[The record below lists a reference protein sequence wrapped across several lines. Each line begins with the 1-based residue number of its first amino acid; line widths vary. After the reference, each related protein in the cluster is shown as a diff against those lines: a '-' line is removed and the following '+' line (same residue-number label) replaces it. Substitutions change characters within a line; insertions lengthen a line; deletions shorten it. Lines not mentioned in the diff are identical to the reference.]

1 MTVKQT
7 QKNLK
12 KIIKKNL
19 KKVTFTDPAETQK
32 KFNEGTNLENEP
44 ENIKKL
50 VQVEE
55 NLKNKFKKSD
65 LSHSEKKL
73 NNLRKDEYED
83 EYEDEYCVKKLQEK
97 EYSPANLEKIINIEK
112 KLKSNYRKRVID
124 DRHSAEE
131 KIKNFEPILEGLS
144 KVEKSINNVKEVA
157 IKTDND
163 IQRLI
168 PTTTTTYRPRNPDVL
183 RLLSTD
189 DYENDQTPKS
199 SPIKIKNSSPLPP
212 DTILGKYSSTA
223 LASLPKNNAFGIN
236 YNKITKQ
243 HSLGKEII
251 TFNLDNIILKG
262 KERKITPGMWC
273 LLTESNV
280 PNANDYTKEDL
291 DKYKQLLIET
301 DSIYKNNDRSTG
313 GAKSSGGDKYMK
325 LISPIW
331 KEIKGEKTPTT
342 PTEILNP
349 TIPDFPT
356 IPITSKPKNPTIPT
370 TEILKPTILTTDILK
385 PTIATENK
393 GAGLMNYTNNEIEYC
408 WIDNMKQLNE
418 RLHLI
423 AAEEKAGNYIYHN
436 EKLGI
441 LKLFKKKMEHLIDDR
456 KGIEYLLQFVINLPK
471 EITNDIEYVIKQ
483 LREKIYYIS
492 NEERLGNNIYH
503 NDKIEI
509 LNFCIKKMEKVI
521 DIPDKGPLYLWSFI
535 SSLPKKI
542 IKGAGFFND
551 FLNCKFLPPMHYPKY
566 KYLGPFTNLEKNE
579 EQNIQPINELDKA
592 AREHD
597 YFYKNHKDTKSR
609 HIADKIL
616 EQKALERY
624 NDPNSSMS
632 EKFPAFLTAYTMKG
646 KRHLGMNLISHK
658 NDTNATFQ
666 IASNKIF
673 KGENIYYLDK
683 IQLDKLKNAKEKKSG
698 VRLEIRSSQI
708 KDKKGGFLP
717 LIFAGIGAAS
727 ALVGGVTS
735 IVNTVNDYKHKK
747 AMEKETIRHNKEMEN
762 KGSGLK
768 KKKKQKKSKK

>member
-1 MTVKQT
+1 MQNLEELCVIVMDNCPYHSVQVQNYPKSNDNKATFQIWLKENGVEFNSFETLSELQKRVKHLKPKDKRYELDEIALQMGHEVIRLPPYHCQYNSIELIWAQVKGEIANKNNSFKITDVEDLANIAIENVTVDNWKRCVDHCERLQNEDYIKEGFRDQILESIILTINPEDSNLSKQDE
-7 QKNLK
+7 
-12 KIIKKNL
+12 IIPSMFAQSL
-19 KKVTFTDPAETQK
+19 KVTAEACGLSERTVRRICKEGKDSLDSDQQVASFKSPRKTYKRAKPLTELDDFDADIVRRVVHEFYDRDPAETQK

-50 VQVEE
+50 VQVEQ

-236 YNKITKQ
+236 FNTDTKQ
-243 HSLGKEII
+243 YSIGKEIV
-251 TFNLDNIILKG
+251 TFNLNNIILKG
-262 KERKITPGMWC
+262 NERKITPGMWC

-313 GAKSSGGDKYMK
+313 GAKSSVGDKYMK

-471 EITNDIEYVIKQ
+471 EIPNDIEYVIKQ

-521 DIPDKGPLYLWSFI
+521 DIPDKGPLYL
-535 SSLPKKI
+535 
-542 IKGAGFFND
+542 
-551 FLNCKFLPPMHYPKY
+551 
-566 KYLGPFTNLEKNE
+566 
-579 EQNIQPINELDKA
+579 
-592 AREHD
+592 
-597 YFYKNHKDTKSR
+597 
-609 HIADKIL
+609 
-616 EQKALERY
+616 
-624 NDPNSSMS
+624 
-632 EKFPAFLTAYTMKG
+632 
-646 KRHLGMNLISHK
+646 
-658 NDTNATFQ
+658 
-666 IASNKIF
+666 
-673 KGENIYYLDK
+673 
-683 IQLDKLKNAKEKKSG
+683 
-698 VRLEIRSSQI
+698 
-708 KDKKGGFLP
+708 
-717 LIFAGIGAAS
+717 
-727 ALVGGVTS
+727 
-735 IVNTVNDYKHKK
+735 
-747 AMEKETIRHNKEMEN
+747 
-762 KGSGLK
+762 
-768 KKKKQKKSKK
+768 

>member
-1 MTVKQT
+1 
-7 QKNLK
+7 
-12 KIIKKNL
+12 
-19 KKVTFTDPAETQK
+19 
-32 KFNEGTNLENEP
+32 
-44 ENIKKL
+44 
-50 VQVEE
+50 
-55 NLKNKFKKSD
+55 
-65 LSHSEKKL
+65 
-73 NNLRKDEYED
+73 
-83 EYEDEYCVKKLQEK
+83 
-97 EYSPANLEKIINIEK
+97 
-112 KLKSNYRKRVID
+112 
-124 DRHSAEE
+124 
-131 KIKNFEPILEGLS
+131 
-144 KVEKSINNVKEVA
+144 
-157 IKTDND
+157 
-163 IQRLI
+163 
-168 PTTTTTYRPRNPDVL
+168 
-183 RLLSTD
+183 
-189 DYENDQTPKS
+189 
-199 SPIKIKNSSPLPP
+199 
-212 DTILGKYSSTA
+212 
-223 LASLPKNNAFGIN
+223 
-236 YNKITKQ
+236 
-243 HSLGKEII
+243 
-251 TFNLDNIILKG
+251 
-262 KERKITPGMWC
+262 MWC
-273 LLTESNV
+273 LLTQSDV
-280 PNANDYTKEDL
+280 PNPKDYTKEDL
-291 DKYKQLLIET
+291 DKYKQILIET

-313 GAKSSGGDKYMK
+313 KAKSSGGDKYMR

-331 KEIKGEKTPTT
+331 KAIKGEKTPTT

-356 IPITSKPKNPTIPT
+356 IPITSSKPKNPTIPT

-393 GAGLMNYTNNEIEYC
+393 GAGLMKYTNNEIEYC
-408 WIDNMKQLNE
+408 WIDNMKQINE

-471 EITNDIEYVIKQ
+471 EIPNDIEYVIKQ

-521 DIPDKGPLYLWSFI
+521 DIPDKGPLYLCSFI

-579 EQNIQPINELDKA
+579 EQNIQPINELDKG

-632 EKFPAFLTAYTMKG
+632 EKFPAFLTAYTMKE
-646 KRHLGMNLISHK
+646 KRHLGMNLISYK
-658 NDTNATFQ
+658 NNTNVIFQ

-673 KGENIYYLDK
+673 KGENNYHLDK
-683 IQLDKLKNAKEKKSG
+683 IQLDKLKNAKEKISG
-698 VRLEIRSSQI
+698 VSLEIRSSQI
-708 KDKKGGFLP
+708 KNKKGGFLP
-717 LIFAGIGAAS
+717 LIFGGIGAATT
-727 ALVGGVTS
+727 LVGGVTS
-735 IVNTVNDYKHKK
+735 IVNTKK
-747 AMEKETIRHNKEMEN
+747 
-762 KGSGLK
+762 
-768 KKKKQKKSKK
+768 KKSKKSKKMNNFNKSSFIKNLEKKYIKIEPLNIHRSIGMRPCEVNKSNEDVVFHKLFSTKNKPKPKIKFKNYPLTLSLTSTNYQNESSDDKDSNNENCTISVSSHPFPKNDVKIKGELDICDLPHIDDLKISAECQPVGCIISVIDTTEYASCVLLSELIKIIETDALWKDNNKSPFELLNYSVDEAEKLLKNKDRKNVHNLQIKMMIQ